1 MQSKLSV
8 GRSGR
13 PALRVAVA
21 LVLVPLA
28 FRCAPASPL
37 APAQDQPVATDSQP
51 APAGGHN
58 PPKKSS
64 PSAPINPA
72 TSAALPPGRTA
83 APLEDLS
90 ATIEVSVATRN
101 PQLISTTATS
111 STVLTNDF
119 LKDQNYSRV
128 TDALQSVPGL
138 AVLTSGAPGQV
149 TSVFTRGTNSA
160 ETLLTI
166 DGRRQAPDLS
176 NFYDFTNLTFDN
188 VGQVEV
194 DRTPASALQGANA
207 IGGVINLTTLSGR
220 GLATPEGSVAFEGGS
235 FDTFREIAQSLG
247 SFDQADYGVAFSRQ
261 DSHFPEPNNDYHN
274 TVYRGNYGYTFSPA
288 IYVDLQTSY
297 TTSRTGDPG
306 IISFPDPSAELYR
319 ETWNLSP
326 RLTAQVTD
334 FYTTSVYYN
343 RTQLREVN
351 SDYFNFSHN
360 RSQDNTD
367 AMDWQNDLQL
377 AHNWKITTGVQGDHY
392 EAWDNDDINDYRDTQ
407 ANLYDIGGYIESQY
421 EPVKDLHLL
430 SSVRYDVYSQ
440 FENAFSW
447 RQGVS
452 YKTPVTA
459 TILHASVASAYA
471 TPSVD
476 DLYSPGFFGYGV
488 GNPNLVPERSLAW
501 EIGAEQPV
509 WNDHLVGSAT
519 YFHNDLNNLIEP
531 SGPFDDPINIGH
543 ATAQGVELGLT
554 LRPIERVS
562 ANVNYTYLDAVDD
575 DTQTRLLRRPRNTI
589 NFTATYQ
596 PIQPVTIAFG
606 GSWVNGREDIDPYSS
621 IVVDAPDYFVV
632 RANVTWQI
640 NNTFSVWVRGENL
653 GDASYQPV
661 LGYPALGRA
670 LYGGVK
676 VSF

>member
-1 MQSKLSV
+1 MQIKFVV
-8 GRSGR
+8 GHPGR

-21 LVLVPLA
+21 LLLSLA
-28 FRCAPASPL
+28 CRDARASQL
-37 APAQDQPVATDSQP
+37 APAQNQPVATDSQP
-51 APAGGHN
+51 APATGTN
-58 PPKKSS
+58 PPKSS
-64 PSAPINPA
+64 SAGAPINPA

-83 APLEDLS
+83 PPLDDLS
-90 ATIEVSVATRN
+90 ATIQVTVATRN

-119 LKDQNYSRV
+119 LKNQNYSGV
-128 TDALQSVPGL
+128 TEALQSVPGI
-138 AVLTSGAPGQV
+138 AVVTSGAPGQV

-160 ETLLTI
+160 QTLLTI
-166 DGRRQAPDLS
+166 DGRRQAPDFS

-188 VGQVEV
+188 VDQLEV

-207 IGGVINLTTLSGR
+207 VGGVINLTTLSGR

-247 SFDQADYGVAFSRQ
+247 SFDNADYAVAFSRQ
-261 DSHFPEPNNDYHN
+261 DSHFPEQNDAYHN

-297 TTSRTGDPG
+297 TTSRTGDPS

-319 ETWNLSP
+319 ETWNISP

-343 RTQLREVN
+343 RTQLREVT
-351 SDYFNFSHN
+351 SDFYNGSHN

-392 EAWDNDDINDYRDTQ
+392 EAWDEDDINDYRDIQ
-407 ANLYDIGGYIESQY
+407 ANLYDIGGYIQSQY
-421 EPVKDLHLL
+421 EPVKDLNLL
-430 SSVRYDVYSQ
+430 SSIRYDVYSQ

-452 YKTPVTA
+452 YKTPVTS

-471 TPSVD
+471 TPSID
-476 DLYSPGFFGYGV
+476 NLYSPGFFGFGV
-488 GNPNLVPERSLAW
+488 GNPNLVPERDLAW
-501 EIGAEQPV
+501 EVGAEQPITGTP
-509 WNDHLVGSAT
+509 LVASAT
-519 YFHNDLNNLIEP
+519 YFQNSLTNLIEDA
-531 SGPFDDPINIGH
+531 GPMDDPINIGH
-543 ATAQGVELGLT
+543 ATTEGVELGLT
-554 LRPIERVS
+554 LRPIEHVS
-562 ANVNYTYLDAVDD
+562 ANVNYTYLDAMDG
-575 DTQTRLLRRPRNTI
+575 DTGQRLLRRPRNTI

-596 PIQPVTIAFG
+596 PIQPVTIAVG
-606 GSWVNGREDIDPYSS
+606 GSWVDQRTDYDPYSS
-621 IVVDAPDYFVV
+621 LVVNAPDYFVV

-640 NNTFSVWVRGENL
+640 NQTFSVWLRGENL
-653 GDASYQPV
+653 GDASYQPA